1 MTTVRQDSILSS
13 SDRDSNQRDLTCGD
27 AQSAP
32 QITGNPKLDAIL
44 RALPLFC
51 AVALLWLATRPYFGV
66 LFDARFYMVEALK
79 ALDPAPFA
87 EDLYFKFGSQGNFS
101 LFTAL
106 YLPLLRAF
114 GVGATGLFLIVV
126 GQLLWLFGLFR
137 LARSLV
143 GGRTMWLS
151 IALAIGMLRT
161 YPGGFGYGEGFAT
174 ARLFAEAL
182 VMLGLASL
190 SSRPFWAVAL
200 LGLSAAIHPL
210 MALPGIAVA
219 FVYLALG
226 RPIWWVA
233 MGTGAGLAAAL
244 GLAGV
249 APFSNLFRTID
260 PEWLAIIKVRSPH
273 CLLTAWETEF
283 FQQALAIIAW
293 AGAALAL
300 AGPHHRRFLTATFL
314 VGVGGLVCTFLGG
327 DVAHN
332 LLVVEIQSWRSLWLL
347 GLISCIYIPLVLV
360 TVLSRTS
367 FDSFRWATLLAM
379 GLILAS
385 SVTRLIRL
393 PDAPDFTPVSLALVI
408 AALAT
413 MAAQLLLE
421 QKHQRI
427 ASVFALAGF
436 ALVPVA
442 LSRWDARTPWIRY
455 LESAAPPPKD
465 LAALL
470 PAGASVYWEKGPE
483 MLWLRLRRAS
493 YFSCDQGTGVVF
505 YRQTALAYKARAASF
520 WPLAGA
526 DLSQTDT
533 CAVFNTRPK
542 PERNRKGLHDLCIRE
557 PKLDNVVL
565 TAPLQGVQPK
575 GIWKS
580 PVHFQD
586 LQSAAVKFPVRGADR
601 FYVYSCAGARDAP
614 QASARS
620 TGPRV
625 TTVRRS

>member
-1 MTTVRQDSILSS
+1 MTTVRQDAVGSS
-13 SDRDSNQRDLTCGD
+13 PDRDSNSERDLTWG
-27 AQSAP
+27 AAPSAP
-32 QITGNPKLDAIL
+32 QITGNPKADAVL
-44 RALPLFC
+44 RTLPLLC
-51 AVALLWLATRPYFGV
+51 AVAVLWLTTRPYFGV
-66 LFDARFYMVEALK
+66 VLDARFYMVEALK

-114 GVGATGLFLIVV
+114 GVGTTGLILIVA

-143 GGRTMWLS
+143 GGRAMWLS
-151 IALAIGMLRT
+151 IALVIGMLPA
-161 YPGGFGYGEGFAT
+161 YPGGFGYGESFAT

-190 SSRPFWAVAL
+190 STRPFWAVAL
-200 LGLSAAIHPL
+200 LGLSAAVHPV

-226 RPIWWVA
+226 RPIWWLV
-233 MGTGAGLAAAL
+233 MGVGAGLAAAL

-260 PEWLAIIKVRSPH
+260 PEWLAIIRARSPQ
-273 CLLTAWETEF
+273 CLLTEWWTEF
-283 FQQALAIIAW
+283 FQQALTIAAW
-293 AGAALAL
+293 TGVALVL
-300 AGPHHRRFLTATFL
+300 VEPRHRRFLTATFL
-314 VGVGGLVCTFLGG
+314 VGAGGLVCTFLGG
-327 DVAHN
+327 DIAHN
-332 LLVVEIQSWRSLWLL
+332 LLVVQIQPWRSMWLL
-347 GLISCIYIPLVLV
+347 EIVSRIYIPLIFVAVLAK
-360 TVLSRTS
+360 TS
-367 FDSFRWATLLAM
+367 FDSFRWATLLAL

-385 SVTRLIRL
+385 SVTRLMRL
-393 PDAPDFTPVSLALVI
+393 SDALDFTPVSLALVI
-408 AALAT
+408 AALAI
-413 MAAQLLLE
+413 MAAQLLLVE

-427 ASVFALAGF
+427 VLVFALAGF
-436 ALVPVA
+436 VLVPVA

-455 LESAAPPPKD
+455 LESPEPPPKD

-483 MLWLRLRRAS
+483 MLWLRLRRSS
-493 YFSCDQGTGVVF
+493 YFSCEQGTGVVF
-505 YRQTALAYKARAASF
+505 YRQTAMAYKARAASF

-526 DLSQTDT
+526 DLSQVNT

-542 PERNRKGLHDLCIRE
+542 PERNRMGLHDLCIRE
-557 PKLDNVVL
+557 PKLDYVVL
-565 TAPLQGVQPK
+565 AAPLNDVEPR
-575 GIWKS
+575 GIWRS

-586 LQSAAVKFPVRGADR
+586 LQSAAVKFPARGSDR
-601 FYVYSCAGARDAP
+601 FYVYSCAGIR
-614 QASARS
+614 
-620 TGPRV
+620 
-625 TTVRRS
+625 